1 MVLHACHVAY
11 VYMVKRMFDL
21 AQLRNEDEMKYFN
34 ALINSI
40 AGDEDQQQA
49 AIEYLKQED
58 PEIWGDNDSN

>member
-1 MVLHACHVAY
+1 
-11 VYMVKRMFDL
+11 MFDL
-21 AQLRNEDEMKYFN
+21 AQLRNEDKMKYFN